1 MPQITEILQK
11 YFGYNSFRKGQEE
24 IINSII
30 SGNNVLA
37 VLPTG
42 GGKSICYQVPAILGE
57 KFSIVISPLIALMKD
72 QADSLNQ
79 KEKIAGVI
87 NSSISYGETE
97 EIFREIISGKIKI
110 IYVSPEKLENSEFAK
125 KIKALSPEY
134 LFIDEA
140 HCISQWG
147 HNFRPSYTKIIQ
159 FAEFIGVKKISSF
172 TATATPLVREDIIR
186 QLKLENPK
194 IFIQGFEREN
204 LSINVFVTKFKK
216 EKTSEIL
223 TNNRTPAIIY
233 TATRKNAEELVEF
246 LRHKNIQSQ
255 FYHAGMAPELR
266 RIIQDDFISG
276 RIKIIVATNA
286 FGMGIDKSDIR
297 TIVHYNM
304 PGSIESYYQEIG
316 RAGRDGNESRVF
328 LLYDLKDTEIQNFF
342 VENSYPRK
350 DEIEYIYDLIHDHG
364 KVAVGSR
371 PDKVIRFDENTEARI
386 NLKRISA
393 SKLNAITR
401 VLEES
406 GYIKMDSNFHKNHFV
421 RFILSQSDLK
431 EYLKK
436 ISNDFNKEI
445 LVTILREYGNT
456 LFDSKTIID
465 LEKISR
471 STQSN
476 EKQIISILEN
486 LHRIGILEY
495 DKPSNFSSVK
505 ILEPRV
511 LLKNLK
517 INYSTLTEMM
527 KFEKEKLQSMVDF
540 VFTTECRFNY
550 ILNYFGEQLNNF
562 KCGKCDVCSGA
573 SINENITN
581 EYIEEIILQAI
592 INARHPYKEKS
603 LLKIL
608 MGNSKSP
615 QIRSNSFFGKCANY
629 KKDEVESS
637 INSLISKGEIQKSI
651 DTLVLSENRIEKF
664 LEIEDPGPV
673 IINDNDYEKTLIL
686 FNKLREA
693 RKNAAVKYSQNANLI
708 CRDELLRL
716 IARERPVTPSAFL
729 EIEGTNQRLFN
740 KIGEEFIEIIKE
752 ESDKTKIGE
761 KHVPDNIVKT
771 LELINKKYSLS
782 DICSLTKLPEAVLSM
797 QIETILEYYPDTNI
811 LSLIPKNELELIKS
825 EINNGITDLKEL
837 KNMLP
842 NSISYG
848 KIRIVL
854 AKQRVK

>member
-223 TNNRTPAIIY
+223 TNNRTPAIVY

-371 PDKVIRFDENTEARI
+371 PDKVIRFDESTEARI

-406 GYIKMDSNFHKNHFV
+406 GYIKIDSNFHKNHFV

-445 LVTILREYGNT
+445 LVTILREYGNN

-476 EKQIISILEN
+476 DKQIISILEN

-517 INYSTLTEMM
+517 INYFSLTEMM

-637 INSLISKGEIQKSI
+637 INSLISKGEIHKSI

-729 EIEGTNQRLFN
+729 EIEGTNQRMFN

-752 ESDKTKIGE
+752 EIDKTKIGE

-811 LSLIPKNELELIKS
+811 LSLIPKNELELLKS